1 MHQDLRMGSLRPLM
15 SGAAATAG
23 LAVSMSAIPAI
34 AQTQNSAAKAKPA
47 SAATGDEVVLERV
60 TISGEGGK
68 SANTNQRNTGIARLN
83 ASIKETPRT
92 VNVVPAEII
101 EQQRATTL
109 EQALRNVPGITLST
123 GEGNGGQNGSQF
135 RIRGFQARS
144 DIYVD
149 GLRDFGVYSRDT
161 FNTEDIQVFKGPS
174 GDNFGAGNTG
184 GLINQ
189 ATKRARLENFTRVD
203 QGVGSGPTYRTTVDT
218 NYKINETTAVRI
230 NGVFHKQDVADR
242 DHVTADRRGFAVDLG
257 MGLGTD
263 TEWHL
268 SYSYL
273 HGDGVPDYGQPMVRG
288 RDGIYLPV
296 AEYGFDPSI
305 SYVRSTNQDVTNN
318 HMLGS
323 SLKSEV
329 NDWLTL
335 TNDTRLTF
343 YGRDFGGTVPGSCAN
358 TAATATAAATTC
370 ATDFFN
376 RRTSATYGL
385 GAGGGLTYKQDG
397 WAAQNVSSA
406 QMEFDLGGLKNKA
419 VVGLDVSYQND
430 ERVDASWPT
439 WANRNRESLFNPR
452 YNYNFTPVYNYA
464 AKRTLDATNVGLF
477 ANDRLYLTDQ
487 FSVLGGVRLDYFKT
501 ELEQSGAQA
510 SQSSTDLNPS
520 FGVIWEPNQNL
531 SLYASFA
538 RTHKPVSTD
547 IAALTGNASELPS
560 RTSPLAPEVSDTW
573 EVGGKLD
580 LLDGALGLTGA
591 VFQVDKD
598 NSYNEVTGLPAGAG
612 DAPTGRRVRGVE
624 TGISGQITDKW
635 NVLANYAFL
644 DGEITSSATRADI
657 GHEAPNVSKHNF
669 NLWTTYTLAEEV
681 SAALP
686 GKLQIGG
693 GFLYASSYWLDTAN
707 TQKIP
712 QTLSFDAVLSY
723 QTDKFRV
730 SLNGYNLTDH
740 QNYQSAQGGRAVPSS
755 GRTVM
760 LNIGTTF

>member
-1 MHQDLRMGSLRPLM
+1 MQQELRIGSLRPLM

-23 LAVSMSAIPAI
+23 LAVSISAIPAVAE
-34 AQTQNSAAKAKPA
+34 AQSQPAAAKPA
-47 SAATGDEVVLERV
+47 GAAAGDEVVLNRV
-60 TISGEGGK
+60 AVTGEGAR
-68 SANTNQRNTGIARLN
+68 SANTNQRTTGIARLN
-83 ASIKETPRT
+83 ASIKETPKT
-92 VNVVPAEII
+92 VNVVPAEVI

-144 DIYVD
+144 DVYVD

-161 FNTEDIQVFKGPS
+161 FNTEDVQVFKGPA

-189 ATKRARLENFTRVD
+189 STKRARLENFTKVD

-218 NYKINETTAVRI
+218 NYQINDTTAIRI
-230 NGVFHKQDVADR
+230 NGLFHKQNVADR
-242 DHVTADRRGFAVDLG
+242 DHVTSDRRGFAVDFG
-257 MGLGTD
+257 MGLGTE

-288 RDGIYLPV
+288 RDGIYLPA
-296 AEYGFDPSI
+296 AEFGFDPSI

-323 SLKSEV
+323 AIRSEL
-329 NDWLTL
+329 NDWLTV

-343 YGRDFGGTVPGSCAN
+343 YGRDFGGTVTGSCADS
-358 TAATATAAATTC
+358 ATSTC

-376 RRTSATYGL
+376 RRTSATYAL
-385 GAGGGLTYKQDG
+385 SAGGGLTYKQDG
-397 WAAQNVSSA
+397 WAIQNVSSA
-406 QMEFDLGGLKNKA
+406 QMEFELGGFKNKA
-419 VVGLDVSYQND
+419 VVGLDVSHQND
-430 ERVDASWPT
+430 ERVEGSWPN

-452 YNYNFTPVYNYA
+452 YNYNFSPVYNYA

-477 ANDRLYLTDQ
+477 ASDRLYLTDQ
-487 FSVLGGVRLDYFKT
+487 FSVLGGLRLDYFKS
-501 ELEQSGAQA
+501 EVEQAALQA
-510 SQSSTDLNPS
+510 SQSNTDLNPS
-520 FGVIWEPNQNL
+520 FGVIWEPTDNL
-531 SLYASFA
+531 SMYASFS

-547 IAALTGNASELPS
+547 IAALTGLATELPS

-573 EVGGKLD
+573 EVGVKVD
-580 LLDGALGLTGA
+580 LLNGKLGLTGA
-591 VFQVDKD
+591 FFQVDKD
-598 NSYNEVTGLPAGAG
+598 NSYNEVTGLPGG
-612 DAPTGRRVRGVE
+612 LGEVSTGRRVRGVE
-624 TGISGQITDKW
+624 TGISGQVTDKW
-635 NVLANYAFL
+635 SVFANYAYL
-644 DGEITSSATRADI
+644 DGEITSSATAADI
-657 GHEAPNVSKHNF
+657 GREAPNVPKHNF

-681 SAALP
+681 SAVLP
-686 GKLQIGG
+686 GKLQVGG
-693 GFLYASSYWLDTAN
+693 GIQLASAYWLDTAN

-712 QTLSFDAVLSY
+712 QSFSLDAVVSY

-740 QNYQSAQGGRAVPSS
+740 QNYQSGQGGRAVPSS